1 MSHEPFCQIKLSKPG
16 PAGSGTTVRASLEDL
31 LAAVVAAC
39 RQHYGQRLVSL
50 AVYGSVGRDV
60 PRPDSDVDLLI
71 VAEDL
76 PRGRVARAADFQ
88 RVEQAVAPRLAA
100 LRSEG
105 ITPELSPIF
114 KTPAELSQGSPLLLD
129 MVEDAR
135 LLHDRGDVL
144 RVVLAALR
152 ERLQHLGA
160 RRVWRGSAWYWDL
173 KPDYA
178 PGEVIDL

>member
-1 MSHEPFCQIKLSKPG
+1 M
-16 PAGSGTTVRASLEDL
+16 TVQRGLEDL
-31 LAAVVAAC
+31 LAGVLAAC
-39 RQHYGQRLVSL
+39 RQHYGERLVSL
-50 AVYGSVGRDV
+50 AVFGSVGRGV
-60 PRPDSDVDLLI
+60 PRPDSDVDFLI

-76 PRGRVARAADFQ
+76 PKGRVARAADF
-88 RVEQAVAPRLAA
+88 RAVEQALALRLEA

-105 ITPELSPIF
+105 ITPELSPVF

-135 LLHDRGDVL
+135 LLHDREDFL
-144 RVVLAALR
+144 RSALAALR
-152 ERLQHLGA
+152 GSLERLGA

-178 PGEVIDL
+178 PGEVFDL